1 MSVDKF
7 RLIFSSPASSATA
20 FGAAR
25 EAVHEWCQSPEGNGQ
40 AQDLAAL
47 SHTAASSADGGQA
60 ERWQLRECLT
70 LTVYAPACSASTWF
84 WVEAGSREASGLI
97 QILLGSV
104 EARDSLARLA
114 SEPVRVGADQVDGLI
129 DVLCDPERRLPAMV
143 ATAHPEVPFGP
154 WAATIRRV
162 TRDSSG
168 LASTYILDEPGT
180 AAFNEALGES
190 HGVWGGALRTYLPK
204 VDPAQPGD
212 QRRHHVMLASRI
224 RFDPRRVSAVLA
236 DLPQRLALEAPIPPA
251 LAGVTQL
258 PLAQAGDG
266 ADAPRQATDG
276 EEPGREQS
284 AGREAGS
291 QEPTSGETGSK
302 EPRRLA
308 TSSQEPYGL
317 EVAGDGLARWEL
329 GRLEAGSPELAL
341 ELGRQLR
348 RIDQLRMERDE
359 ALRLAEQEEER
370 ANSLYSER
378 ERLLAQLA
386 EREQE
391 VLRRD
396 GIART
401 LQQRLIAAGVAA
413 DSPIPLEAP
422 PEAPPADFAEL
433 LDWVDRH
440 LPRVAYTGDIGSPL
454 SLDSSPESSTW
465 VRISWEALRALQA
478 YAERK
483 AEHGFAGD
491 FRAWCVSPPSSD
503 DAIISPGKVRMD
515 ESDTVH
521 SRARWRQERVFRV
534 PPEADPDGRVF
545 MGAHIAIGASGSGRV
560 DPRLYFHDGV
570 LKTGQIYVGYIGR
583 HLTNTLSLIP

>member
-7 RLIFSSPASSATA
+7 RLIFSSPASPATA

-25 EAVHEWCQSPEGNGQ
+25 EAIHEWCQ

-70 LTVYAPACSASTWF
+70 LTVYAPAGSASTWF

-114 SEPVRVGADQVDGLI
+114 SEPVLVGADQVDGLI

-154 WAATIRRV
+154 WTATIRRV

-180 AAFNEALGES
+180 AAFNEAVGES
-190 HGVWGGALRTYLPK
+190 HGVWGGALRTYLPR

-212 QRRHHVMLASRI
+212 RRRHHVMLASRI

-236 DLPQRLALEAPIPPA
+236 DLPQRLALEAPIPRA
-251 LAGVTQL
+251 LAGVPQL
-258 PLAQAGDG
+258 PLAQAGDVV
-266 ADAPRQATDG
+266 DASRQATAC
-276 EEPGREQS
+276 EEPGRELQ
-284 AGREAGS
+284 AGREPASREPASRETGS
-291 QEPTSGETGSK
+291 QETGS
-302 EPRRLA
+302 L
-308 TSSQEPYGL
+308 
-317 EVAGDGLARWEL
+317 
-329 GRLEAGSPELAL
+329 ELAL

-370 ANSLYSER
+370 ANSLSSER
-378 ERLLAQLA
+378 ESLLAQLA

-391 VLRRD
+391 VLQRD

-401 LQQRLIAAGVAA
+401 LQQRLIAAGVAG
-413 DSPIPLEAP
+413 DSPFQAP

-440 LPRVAYTGDIGSPL
+440 LPRVSYTGDIGSPL
-454 SLDSSPESSTW
+454 NLDSSPESSTW
-465 VRISWEALRALQA
+465 VRISWDALRALQA

-545 MGAHIAIGASGSGRV
+545 MGAHIAIGTSGSGRV

-583 HLTNTLSLIP
+583 HLTNTLSLIT